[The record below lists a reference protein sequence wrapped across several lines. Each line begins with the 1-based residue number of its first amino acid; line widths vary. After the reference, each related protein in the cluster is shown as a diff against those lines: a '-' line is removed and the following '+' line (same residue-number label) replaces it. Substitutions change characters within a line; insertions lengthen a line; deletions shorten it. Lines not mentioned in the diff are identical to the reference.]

1 MSTAASALIVPGAT
15 FALIDRIR
23 MRREALKDSKN
34 FSPLGKMIRINFDPS
49 GMHRPDQ
56 RTIDHVVVSPNSV
69 GWTKEPGMRNA
80 AGNRIDFP
88 SVVISN
94 DDQDLMVIPPL
105 APLPEVN
112 GPDFDDPST
121 WVKTNLPGWQT
132 MRGGDPRTVGK
143 MPRRYRQHYGDLTDD
158 FIGKS
163 CRDGAPDFSDA
174 DTFYVLQPIN
184 QILLH
189 PFGSDNQALL
199 QPERGIDGTRMAFLV
214 NPRTGEAHFIGGRV
228 YITNRIHTLPAGAK
242 P

>member
-1 MSTAASALIVPGAT
+1 
-15 FALIDRIR
+15 
-23 MRREALKDSKN
+23 
-34 FSPLGKMIRINFDPS
+34 
-49 GMHRPDQ
+49 
-56 RTIDHVVVSPNSV
+56 
-69 GWTKEPGMRNA
+69 
-80 AGNRIDFP
+80 
-88 SVVISN
+88 
-94 DDQDLMVIPPL
+94 
-105 APLPEVN
+105 
-112 GPDFDDPST
+112 
-121 WVKTNLPGWQT
+121 
-132 MRGGDPRTVGK
+132 
-143 MPRRYRQHYGDLTDD
+143 LTDD